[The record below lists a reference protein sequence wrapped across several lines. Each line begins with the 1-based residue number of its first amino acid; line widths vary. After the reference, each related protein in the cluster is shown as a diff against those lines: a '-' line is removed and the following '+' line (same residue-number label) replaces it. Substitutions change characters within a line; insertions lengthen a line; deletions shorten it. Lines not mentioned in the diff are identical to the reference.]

1 MGKVIS
7 QKQKAQIL
15 EGAVLEKTLKET
27 ARVMEELG
35 GVSFTARALG
45 LACRF
50 RGSDMVKVLV
60 ENGARFD
67 NYIGT
72 NHRYNNVWLTVNKV
86 CAREAREGL
95 PDYALMLLDTAQAG
109 YDAYGLDETGERDKR
124 KPIPVTARLSI
135 VDYLCE
141 NAEKTGF
148 DMEELLYFSIITGSD
163 KFYKKLKSHGAKLN
177 NNLKTALTTGA
188 AGVDWQRFQALIRYL
203 DTREFMGV
211 IGTLSRELDGEKI
224 KFTTAFYYD
233 HSRRFE
239 NAPEVFELFLDNFDQ
254 SKMNKTAVLKDLIS
268 RGLTPCLAAAEKR
281 GWLSN
286 AKKRDELI
294 KYSADSGSTECAAW
308 LLDFKN
314 RTADLAAE
322 RAKAEKKMR
331 RELNADP
338 SSLSELKKA
347 FRFKKKK
354 DGTLIITSYSGHLT
368 SIDVPAKIGNDKVTE
383 IGEWA
388 FSPHQNRTR
397 EQTSEFR
404 RIITKITLPDGLKKI
419 GEHAFCD
426 LISLESVNIP
436 KTVRTIGARAFEDC
450 RSLKR
455 IIVPEGVRYI
465 GENAFSIRNGRGAL
479 EYAELPSTL
488 EYFRESCKW
497 RRVYLFDSAYCPDL
511 VVSVPRGPYVEE
523 FCEHNEVKF
532 IYKED
537 K

>member
-148 DMEELLYFSIITGSD
+148 DMDELLYFSIITGSD
-163 KFYKKLKSHGAKLN
+163 KFYKKLKRHGAKLN

-233 HSRRFE
+233 HSRRSE
-239 NAPEVFELFLDNFDQ
+239 NAPEVF
-254 SKMNKTAVLKDLIS
+254 
-268 RGLTPCLAAAEKR
+268 
-281 GWLSN
+281 
-286 AKKRDELI
+286 
-294 KYSADSGSTECAAW
+294 
-308 LLDFKN
+308 
-314 RTADLAAE
+314 
-322 RAKAEKKMR
+322 
-331 RELNADP
+331 
-338 SSLSELKKA
+338 
-347 FRFKKKK
+347 
-354 DGTLIITSYSGHLT
+354 
-368 SIDVPAKIGNDKVTE
+368 
-383 IGEWA
+383 
-388 FSPHQNRTR
+388 
-397 EQTSEFR
+397 
-404 RIITKITLPDGLKKI
+404 
-419 GEHAFCD
+419 
-426 LISLESVNIP
+426 
-436 KTVRTIGARAFEDC
+436 
-450 RSLKR
+450 
-455 IIVPEGVRYI
+455 
-465 GENAFSIRNGRGAL
+465 
-479 EYAELPSTL
+479 
-488 EYFRESCKW
+488 
-497 RRVYLFDSAYCPDL
+497 
-511 VVSVPRGPYVEE
+511 
-523 FCEHNEVKF
+523 
-532 IYKED
+532 
-537 K
+537 